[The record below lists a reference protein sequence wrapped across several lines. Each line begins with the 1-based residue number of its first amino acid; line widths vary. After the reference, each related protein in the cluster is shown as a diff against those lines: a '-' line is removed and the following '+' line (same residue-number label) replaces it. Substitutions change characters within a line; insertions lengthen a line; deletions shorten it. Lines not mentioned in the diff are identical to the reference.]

1 MELLERIQRLPEKK
15 RKIILWATLAVMAV
29 ISLYFLLTNF
39 QEKLKNFDSENFQK
53 ELNIPGPEMPELNLP
68 PVQ

>member
-15 RKIILWATLAVMAV
+15 RKIILWTALAVMAV

-53 ELNIPGPEMPELNLP
+53 ELNLP